1 MMSFFTA
8 TSFYVFKGVKHT
20 HTHIEREMDERMLK
34 ERYARLV
41 SQSVI
46 EKRERKLNGEGLDI

>member
-1 MMSFFTA
+1 
-8 TSFYVFKGVKHT
+8 
-20 HTHIEREMDERMLK
+20 MDERMLK

>member
-1 MMSFFTA
+1 
-8 TSFYVFKGVKHT
+8 
-20 HTHIEREMDERMLK
+20 MLK

-46 EKRERKLNGEGLDI
+46 EKRRFRERERKLNGEGLDI